1 MNYIKMISLALLSL
15 AFYAQGIFSDN
26 AVFIWGGHIVAL
38 FTVVYGY
45 IKLYDSEK
53 LKLSTTGRKAYG
65 IFDLLVTIGLF
76 YFLFHISYF
85 VRYSAVESFLL
96 ISAIVLIIVGKIIY
110 YYRKEFSTQMVN
122 EN

>member
-1 MNYIKMISLALLSL
+1 MISLALLSL

-45 IKLYDSEK
+45 IKLYNSEK
-53 LKLSTTGRKAYG
+53 FKLSTTGRKAYG

>member
-15 AFYAQGIFSDN
+15 AFYAQGIFSEN
-26 AVFIWGGHIVAL
+26 VVFMWAGHIVAL

-45 IKLYDSEK
+45 VKLYKSEIF
-53 LKLSTTGRKAYG
+53 KLSTAGRKVYG

-85 VRYSAVESFLL
+85 VRYTAVESFLL
-96 ISAIVLIIVGKIIY
+96 VTAIVLIIVGKIIY
-110 YYRKEFSTQMVN
+110 YYRKEFSNQLVN